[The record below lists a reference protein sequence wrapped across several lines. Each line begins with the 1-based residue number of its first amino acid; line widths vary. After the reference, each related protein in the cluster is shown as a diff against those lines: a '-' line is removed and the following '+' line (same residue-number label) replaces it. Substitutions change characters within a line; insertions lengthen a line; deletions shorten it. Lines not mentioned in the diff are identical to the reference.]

1 MKGLLTPG
9 SRARRVLRSALGAG
23 LAAAVRV
30 SRAGRAAAE
39 ARVLYY
45 HRIDDEWHR
54 SCVAPAAFRAQ
65 MTHLRQEGYRVVPL
79 AEVHAALA
87 VHQPIPPRT
96 VAITFDDGY
105 ADNHTH
111 ALPVLAEHG
120 LPATVFVTVG
130 AMGERLDVLRDHA
143 PVAALSW
150 DQVREMARAGITIGS
165 HTLSH
170 PHLTQLDTATLA
182 HELTAARAAI
192 AAETGVDTTLFCY
205 PHGDFDGRVRAA
217 VRDAGYRLACAT
229 RPGAVTAASDPLA
242 VPRTFVARDD
252 SLADFARKLA
262 GAYDYLHQGVQ
273 FLRRRGTAAA

>member
-1 MKGLLTPG
+1 M
-9 SRARRVLRSALGAG
+9 SQ
-23 LAAAVRV
+23 
-30 SRAGRAAAE
+30 AGRARAE

-65 MTHLRQEGYRVVPL
+65 MTHLREHGYRVVPL
-79 AEVHAALA
+79 AELRAALA
-87 VHQPIPPRT
+87 VREPIAPRT

-111 ALPVLAEHG
+111 ALPVLAELG

-130 AMGERLDVLRDHA
+130 AMGNQLAVLRDHG
-143 PVAALSW
+143 PVPALTW
-150 DQVREMARAGITIGS
+150 AQVREMLQAGITIGS
-165 HTLSH
+165 HTVSH
-170 PHLTQLDTATLA
+170 PHLTQLDAGRLA

-192 AAETGVDTTLFCY
+192 AAETGVDTDVFCY
-205 PHGDFDGRVRAA
+205 PHGDLDRRVRAA

-229 RPGAVTAASDPLA
+229 RPGPVVATTDLLA
-242 VPRTFVARDD
+242 LPRTFVARDD

-262 GAYDYLHQGVQ
+262 GAYDYLHHSVQ
-273 FLRRRGTAAA
+273 FLRRRWSAAA